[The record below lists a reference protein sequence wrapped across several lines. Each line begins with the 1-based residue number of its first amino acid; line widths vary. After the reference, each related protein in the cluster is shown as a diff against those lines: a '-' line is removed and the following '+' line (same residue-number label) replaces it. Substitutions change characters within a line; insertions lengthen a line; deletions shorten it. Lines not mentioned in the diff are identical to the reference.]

1 MPESGSDTIVTV
13 MTANVGAGLARDA
26 SILRAIHASRPGIV
40 VFEELPRAQAHRLHR
55 ALDDA
60 YPEAAFFADGNEGRG
75 ILSRYPIHEV
85 EVLEI
90 AIGRPDCRAEIMV
103 DGVRLTV
110 IVAHPRP
117 QRITRSG
124 LLFDFPSRRQF
135 LRLARIARDA
145 APAVLLGDF
154 NMSPRHPGYARIRDL
169 GLVDAW
175 AERGVGRGLTFPT
188 RIGSVR
194 GASEG
199 LARRRV
205 VPVVRFDYIWCTPDI
220 SVDAAWIGPDA
231 GSDHAPVSARLRLP
245 APAGPPA
252 PP

>member
-103 DGVRLTV
+103 DGTTGWANAKFLLQPGDTSDDTARLYPTP
-110 IVAHPRP
+110 A
-117 QRITRSG
+117 
-124 LLFDFPSRRQF
+124 DRQG
-135 LRLARIARDA
+135 REAPPLARQRC
-145 APAVLLGDF
+145 GDRRCTKIF
-154 NMSPRHPGYARIRDL
+154 HGEHP
-169 GLVDAW
+169 
-175 AERGVGRGLTFPT
+175 PT
-188 RIGSVR
+188 RCRPRI
-194 GASEG
+194 
-199 LARRRV
+199 
-205 VPVVRFDYIWCTPDI
+205 
-220 SVDAAWIGPDA
+220 
-231 GSDHAPVSARLRLP
+231 
-245 APAGPPA
+245 
-252 PP
+252 